1 MNLDCKNNNP
11 PIGGIQSLVK
21 RTRGKEAFNIKFIP
35 ILMIL
40 GYLSCVDLKK
50 REVPDLPV
58 LALFIY
64 AFFIVKDFKMSLII
78 SLVVFA
84 IHLIGAIISG
94 GGIGGG
100 DIKLMSV
107 LAFALGEDFFL
118 LVVPMAILMITTL
131 IYGLLKGRGINFS
144 VPFVPY
150 IFLSFLI
157 AWGIK
162 RWIPLDILYY

>member
-1 MNLDCKNNNP
+1 M
-11 PIGGIQSLVK
+11 
-21 RTRGKEAFNIKFIP
+21 
-35 ILMIL
+35 
-40 GYLSCVDLKK
+40 
-50 REVPDLPV
+50 V

-64 AFFIVKDFKMSLII
+64 AFFIVEDFKMGLII
-78 SLVVFA
+78 GSFVFV
-84 IHLIGAIISG
+84 IHLIAAVITD

-118 LVVPMAILMITTL
+118 MVIPMIVFMIITL
-131 IYGLLKGRGINFS
+131 FYGLLRGKGINFA

-157 AWGIK
+157 VWGCIQ
-162 RWIPLDILYY
+162 WIPLVDILYY